1 MKRILGAGV
10 MALALVV
17 VMPLTA
23 SAAFLTGA
31 FSKAGNFIPV
41 DDSGDPTTIQAA
53 TGLDFLVT
61 DGDDPTP
68 GVAGEFLVTQAA
80 GDFETLGGGFEGQ
93 TGSINDFAF
102 TRRRLSELP
111 ALPVDP
117 LEFDLPAGVTFSL
130 NSVGI
135 TLQNV
140 NTLVLDGL
148 GFFLHEGDSTPGT
161 FTFSGNSAGGTFSFS
176 ASQDTTN
183 VPVPEPGS
191 LLLFGAGLFGFAA
204 AARRR
209 LAR

>member
-1 MKRILGAGV
+1 

-41 DDSGDPTTIQAA
+41 DDSGAETTIQAA
-53 TGLDFLVT
+53 TGLDFLAT
-61 DGDDPTP
+61 GDDPTP
-68 GVAGEFLVTQAA
+68 GVAGQFLVTQASGYFDTA
-80 GDFETLGGGFEGQ
+80 GFETQ

-102 TRRRLSELP
+102 TGAGSASFP
-111 ALPVDP
+111 TVPVDP
-117 LEFDLPAGVTFSL
+117 LEFDLPDGVTTFSL
-130 NSVGI
+130 TSIGI
-135 TLQNV
+135 TLQND

-148 GFFLHEGDSTPGT
+148 GFFLNDGDETPGT

-176 ASQDTTN
+176 ASQDTN
-183 VPVPEPGS
+183 VPPPSVPEPGS
-191 LLLFGAGLFGFAA
+191 LLLFAAGLFGFAA

-209 LAR
+209 FAR

>member
-31 FSKAGNFIPV
+31 FSKSGNFIPV
-41 DDSGDPTTIQAA
+41 DANGDMTALDEA
-53 TGLDFLVT
+53 VGLDFVELVT
-61 DGDDPTP
+61 GAGDTSP
-68 GVAGEFLVTQAA
+68 GVAGEFLVNNSE
-80 GDFETLGGGFEGQ
+80 GDFFDLGF
-93 TGSINDFAF
+93 TGDVANINDFSFAGAGTAAF
-102 TRRRLSELP
+102 P
-111 ALPVDP
+111 APPIDP
-117 LEFDLPAGVTFSL
+117 LEFNLPSGITFTL
-130 NSVGI
+130 ASVGVSF
-135 TLQNV
+135 QNEV
-140 NTLVLDGL
+140 SLVLEGL
-148 GFFLHEGDSTPGT
+148 GSFLFDGDVTQGT
-161 FTFSGNSAGGTFSFS
+161 FVFTGNQSGGTFSFS
-176 ASQDTTN
+176 ASQDSAE